1 VSDYHIGVSEN
12 ESTSPSSPRDKEP
25 GTGPV
30 NRIANITSKWLEH
43 NDAIIHGVNGISFL
57 EAFSRLEPGSPLQR
71 WTIPDSRGLI
81 ELGVDALV
89 ILVLGI
95 TLKLLGKLA
104 KEN

>member
-12 ESTSPSSPRDKEP
+12 ESTSPSSPHDKEP

-30 NRIANITSKWLEH
+30 NRIANIASKWLEH
-43 NDAIIHGVNGISFL
+43 SDAIIHGIIGISFL
-57 EAFSRLEPGSPLQR
+57 
-71 WTIPDSRGLI
+71 LI

-104 KEN
+104 KES